1 MKMKEI
7 ERKEGLVKARL
18 GFNYFNTVKD
28 ELSFK
33 RPNYDFVIKLLQRA
47 EELLTE
53 ALNYELPENVRKHAE
68 RTLEEIAQVSSGL
81 CVPA

>member
-1 MKMKEI
+1 MKRW
-7 ERKEGLVKARL
+7 ERREGLIKARL
-18 GFNYFNTVKD
+18 GFNYFNTAKE

-33 RPNYDFVIKLLQRA
+33 RPDYALALSLLYRA

-53 ALNYELPENVRKHAE
+53 ALNYELPENVKKYVE
-68 RTLEEIAQVSSGL
+68 KTLEEIAQVSSRL